1 MIDVPS
7 PNGMTS
13 KRKARPNQ
21 GKYLPYKTMSWEEIR
36 NFPINEFADEE
47 CLMFFW
53 TTDKFIVEAHKTI
66 EEWGFKKHCIFVW
79 NKPTG
84 VCPFSVQFCNEY
96 CLLCYRGKFKLN
108 KIGIKTWFNER
119 VREHSR
125 KPNKIYEIAEQLGNA
140 PRIDIFAR
148 EKRDGWDVWGDE
160 TNKFGA
166 SHREN
171 LNFVE
176 YQLRGSQNRCFA
188 LPNFYS
194 VKTLLNPDI
203 MCPFADGSQINKFA
217 PSV

>member
-1 MIDVPS
+1 MSYKTIMIDVPS

-21 GKYLPYKTMSWEEIR
+21 GNSLPYKTMSWEEIK
-36 NFPINEFADEE
+36 NFPINKFADKQ

-53 TTDKFIVEAHKTI
+53 TTDKFIVEAHQTI
-66 EEWGFKKHCIFVW
+66 KEWGFKKHCIFVW

-108 KIGIKTWFNER
+108 KIGIKTWFQER

-125 KPNKIYEIAEQLGNA
+125 KPNKIYEIAELLGDA

-148 EKRDGWDVWGDE
+148 EKREGWEVWGDE
-160 TNKFGA
+160 TNKFGETN
-166 SHREN
+166 REN
-171 LNFVE
+171 
-176 YQLRGSQNRCFA
+176 
-188 LPNFYS
+188 
-194 VKTLLNPDI
+194 
-203 MCPFADGSQINKFA
+203 
-217 PSV
+217 